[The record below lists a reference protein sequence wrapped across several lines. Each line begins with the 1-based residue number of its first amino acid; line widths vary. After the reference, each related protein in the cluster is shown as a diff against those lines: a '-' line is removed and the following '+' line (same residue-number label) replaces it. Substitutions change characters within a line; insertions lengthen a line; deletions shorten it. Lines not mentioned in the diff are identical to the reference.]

1 MDQSCVGKTWAMV
14 SDIQIVLPRKTL
26 FMLQIVNSKSL
37 TCGTLQNCW
46 MFLMFL
52 ISTSS
57 NSSQTILQMSHER
70 NIKLLIDYE
79 TRIY

>member
-14 SDIQIVLPRKTL
+14 SDIQILLPRKTL
-26 FMLQIVNSKSL
+26 FMLQIVNSKSF

-57 NSSQTILQMSHER
+57 NSSQTILQMSHGR